1 MTASLDYGTFV
12 NTENMKEAQK
22 EGLKEI
28 ERMCNTRS
36 WKENAEECVLR
47 VVEMNS
53 ISSPTYTGTIESTNG
68 ANEDE

>member
-1 MTASLDYGTFV
+1 VTASLDYGTFV

>member
-1 MTASLDYGTFV
+1 MTASLDYGTVV

>member
-1 MTASLDYGTFV
+1 MPRYWVTASLEYRTFV
-12 NTENMKEAQK
+12 NAENMKEAQK

-36 WKENAEECVLR
+36 WKENAEECVLG
-47 VVEMNS
+47 VVEMN
-53 ISSPTYTGTIESTNG
+53 NG